1 MNVLTMKRRNN
12 RQLTVTSTPEHQK
25 RLRVEGLSYLFQVQA
40 SVGCS
45 VVSRRESVAQSSDV
59 VLSYLLPLRTT
70 HTSALILTL
79 I

>member
-59 VLSYLLPLRTT
+59 VLSNLLPLRTT
-70 HTSALILTL
+70 HTSALI
-79 I
+79 